1 MRPAAFLRLAAAGAL
16 AAALAVSG
24 PGAGGLDVA
33 RAQTE
38 QGGGSY
44 IAVASQEFLDGRFRE
59 VPTFEW
65 DAVPG
70 QTLRGRVLVTN
81 RSKRRTAKVEVV
93 PVSSASSEN
102 FGPAYAQVGE
112 PLKPP
117 ASWVKM
123 ATRNQA
129 IPPRRSR
136 GFQFTVQVPS
146 NARTG
151 ENVSGFSVTQT
162 NQRTQEVQSAGDP
175 LVITQRIRFA
185 LINDV
190 RIPGPRKAA
199 LRLFNPKL
207 ELVGGKLVSVFK
219 ARNDGNV
226 TLSGLEGRV
235 AVLHEGSVAIRQRI
249 DHGTIWPRTTSQIR
263 SERSELQPSAGD
275 TFRVKAQVRYEG
287 GVARLDE
294 TITIPADLGPKNQE
308 AFPGDEDE
316 GLPWWVWVAIA
327 LGAVALLGAAL
338 AEQRRRRRR
347 PLGAEKAFALLEHEL
362 GAIPSTGAPVSAI
375 VVGGLPADAR
385 SKRRIAKA
393 LEPRLRDS
401 DRLCDLD
408 AGRLLIVASDTGGSG
423 ATGLKD
429 EIRRG
434 LAGHGLVAAEGLRVG
449 TATATEPIT
458 AAQLVE
464 LASNADGAYGPG

>member
-1 MRPAAFLRLAAAGAL
+1 MRPAAFLRLAATGAL
-16 AAALAVSG
+16 AALAVSG
-24 PGAGGLDVA
+24 PGAGGLDIA
-33 RAQTE
+33 HAQTE
-38 QGGGSY
+38 QDAASY
-44 IAVASQEFLDGRFRE
+44 IAVASQELLDGRFRE

-65 DAVPG
+65 DAAPG

-81 RSKRRTAKVEVV
+81 QSKRSTAKVQVV
-93 PVSSASSEN
+93 PVSSARSEN
-102 FGPAYAQVGE
+102 FGPAYAQAGE
-112 PLKPP
+112 PLRPP

-136 GFQFTVQVPS
+136 GFQFTVQVPA

-151 ENVSGFSVTQT
+151 NNVSGFSVTQT

-199 LRLFNPKL
+199 LRLFDPKL
-207 ELVGGKLVSVFK
+207 ELVGGKLVNVFK

-226 TLSGLEGRV
+226 TLTDLKGWV
-235 AVLHEGSVAIRQRI
+235 AVLHEDSVAIRQRI
-249 DHGTIWPRTTSQIR
+249 DHGTIWPRTISQIR
-263 SERSELQPSAGD
+263 SERSELRPSAGD

-294 TITIPADLGPKNQE
+294 TITIPADQGPKNQE
-308 AFPGDEDE
+308 AFPEDG
-316 GLPWWVWVAIA
+316 GLPWWAWVAIA
-327 LGAVALLGAAL
+327 LGAAALLAAL
-338 AEQRRRRRR
+338 AERRRRRRR
-347 PLGAEKAFALLEHEL
+347 PLDAERAFALLEHEL
-362 GAIPSTGAPVSAI
+362 GEIPWTGAPVSAI

-393 LEPRLRDS
+393 LERRLRDS

-408 AGRLLIVASDTGGSG
+408 AGRLLVVASDTGGSG

-434 LAGHGLVAAEGLRVG
+434 LAGHELVAAESLRVG
-449 TATATEPIT
+449 AATATEPTT

-464 LASNADGAYGPG
+464 LASAADSGAYGPH